1 MVLFAF
7 QSSNHALYCHI
18 QALQFALQVLNELNI
33 MNSKVKYSRLP
44 SDGNSHTFSFVGDS
58 ENLEHTAFRGDE
70 LERSVL

>member
-1 MVLFAF
+1 
-7 QSSNHALYCHI
+7 
-18 QALQFALQVLNELNI
+18 LNELNI